1 MFIFAFR
8 WHSLLAG
15 SPKMIGFG
23 PNLIHISS
31 PRTSILG
38 VLTVISMWFSN
49 MLTRFSDAFFINDSV
64 IVNGA
69 VLSHVDRHN
78 HRVSSRTAYATYGLV
93 LALPVKV
100 NDAEHIRRKHQW
112 ETDPAGDSYVPDHFE
127 AKLYKVSLLISVEL
141 WC

>member
-15 SPKMIGFG
+15 SPQMIGFG
-23 PNLIHISS
+23 PSLNHISS
-31 PRTSILG
+31 PRTSTVG
-38 VLTVISMWFSN
+38 VLTLICMWFSST
-49 MLTRFSDAFFINDSV
+49 LTRFSDTFFISNKAV
-64 IVNGA
+64 PNGA

-78 HRVSSRTAYATYGLV
+78 HKVSSRIARATYGLV
-93 LALPVKV
+93 CALPVKV

-127 AKLYKVSLLISVEL
+127 AKLYKVSLLLSVER
-141 WC
+141 